1 MSSFFGGASPRTP
14 VPRAT
19 SGEAHDAPRPSRCA
33 GTRLGVPGAAVL
45 ICLTVAAAARAQ
57 PAPNPTTREL
67 ERINWMEFREV
78 VPERTD
84 TVLVPLGTL
93 EPHGVTAN
101 GADIIAPVAIAR
113 AIAPRVNAMIAPVVA
128 YGMTGSMDAYP
139 GAFTIPE
146 EAYRAYVKAVLMGL
160 ARNRFRNIILINGH
174 GGPQTAVL
182 AALGVEV
189 GREANVRTLV
199 VNWWSYCSDITLEVF
214 GEDGGH
220 AGENEN
226 AFMLAIDP
234 ALVHKERYTGPD
246 MTTANPAPGTWS
258 AYPSPSSIGLYKE
271 GQGFPKFD
279 PAKARVYFD
288 RVNERI
294 ASLVE
299 VTIRKWNLIDR

>member
-1 MSSFFGGASPRTP
+1 MRLRLIGATL
-14 VPRAT
+14 
-19 SGEAHDAPRPSRCA
+19 A
-33 GTRLGVPGAAVL
+33 GLMTAS
-45 ICLTVAAAARAQ
+45 AAAAQA
-57 PAPNPTTREL
+57 PTTREL

-78 VPERTD
+78 VPRRID

-113 AIAPRVNAMIAPVVA
+113 AIAARTNALIAPVIP
-128 YGMTGSMDAYP
+128 YGITGSMDAYP
-139 GAFTIPE
+139 GAFTVPE
-146 EAYRAYVKAVLMGL
+146 EVYRPYVKAVLLGL
-160 ARNRFRNIILINGH
+160 AKNQFKNIILINGH

-182 AALGVEV
+182 NALGVEV
-189 GREANVRTLV
+189 GRETGVRTLV
-199 VNWWSYCSDITLEVF
+199 INWWSYCSDITLAVF

-234 ALVHKERYTGPD
+234 ALVHKERYSGPD
-246 MTTANPAPGTWS
+246 MTTANPAAGTWS

-279 PAKARVYFD
+279 RCQSEGIFRSRQREDGEAR
-288 RVNERI
+288 
-294 ASLVE
+294 
-299 VTIRKWNLIDR
+299 

>member
-1 MSSFFGGASPRTP
+1 MRVSVLVVTL
-14 VPRAT
+14 
-19 SGEAHDAPRPSRCA
+19 AHI
-33 GTRLGVPGAAVL
+33 VL
-45 ICLTVAAAARAQ
+45 SAAAARAQ
-57 PAPNPTTREL
+57 PPTTREL

-78 VPERTD
+78 VPKRID

-113 AIAPRVNAMIAPVVA
+113 AIAPKIDALIAPVIP
-128 YGMTGSMDAYP
+128 YGITGSMDAYP

-146 EAYRAYVKAVLMGL
+146 EAYRPYVKAVLLGL
-160 ARNRFRNIILINGH
+160 AKNHFKNIILINGH

-182 AALGVEV
+182 NALGVEV
-189 GREANVRTLV
+189 GREAGVHTLV
-199 VNWWSYCSDITLEVF
+199 VNWWTYCSDITLEVF

-234 ALVHKERYTGPD
+234 TLVHKERYTGPD
-246 MTTANPAPGTWS
+246 MTTANPPAGAWS

-279 PAKARVYFD
+279 PVKAKRYFD
-288 RVNERI
+288 RVNEKMAR
-294 ASLVE
+294 LVE
-299 VTIRKWNLIDR
+299 ETRRKWKMIQ

>member
-1 MSSFFGGASPRTP
+1 MKM
-14 VPRAT
+14 
-19 SGEAHDAPRPSRCA
+19 
-33 GTRLGVPGAAVL
+33 PG
-45 ICLTVAAAARAQ
+45 CLLVAAIVAFAPARAHAQ
-57 PAPNPTTREL
+57 APTTREL

-78 VPERTD
+78 VPARVD

-101 GADIIAPVAIAR
+101 GADIIAPLAIAR
-113 AIAPRVNAMIAPVVA
+113 AIAPRVNAMIAPVVP
-128 YGMTGSMDAYP
+128 YGITGSMDAYP

-146 EAYRAYVKAVLMGL
+146 EAYRPYVKAILLGL
-160 ARNRFRNIILINGH
+160 AKNRFRNIILINGH

-182 AALGVEV
+182 SALGTEI

-199 VNWWSYCSDITLEVF
+199 VNWWSYCSDVTLSVF

-234 ALVHKERYTGPD
+234 ALVHKERYTGAD
-246 MTTANPAPGTWS
+246 MTTANPAAGTWS

-279 PAKARVYFD
+279 AAKAKVYFE
-288 RVNERI
+288 RVNDKVGR
-294 ASLVE
+294 LVE
-299 VTIRKWNLIDR
+299 ETIRKWNMIEK

>member
-1 MSSFFGGASPRTP
+1 MQ
-14 VPRAT
+14 
-19 SGEAHDAPRPSRCA
+19 
-33 GTRLGVPGAAVL
+33 TRRFTRYL
-45 ICLTVAAAARAQ
+45 AAAILVAVNADPALAQ
-57 PAPNPTTREL
+57 QPTTREL
-67 ERINWMEFREV
+67 DRINWMEFREV
-78 VPERTD
+78 VPKRVD

-113 AIAPRVNAMIAPVVA
+113 AIAPRVNAMIAPAVP
-128 YGMTGSMDAYP
+128 YGITGSLDAYP

-146 EAYRAYVKAVLMGL
+146 DAYRPYVKAVLLGL
-160 ARNRFRNIILINGH
+160 AKNRFRNIILVNGH

-182 AALGVEV
+182 SALGVEV
-189 GREANVRTLV
+189 GREAGVRTLV
-199 VNWWSYCSDITLEVF
+199 VNWWSYASDVTLSVF

-234 ALVHKERYTGPD
+234 ALVHKERYTGAD
-246 MTTANPAPGTWS
+246 MTTANPAAGTWS

-288 RVNERI
+288 RVNDKV
-294 ASLVE
+294 AQLVE
-299 VTIRKWNLIDR
+299 EMIKKWDMISR